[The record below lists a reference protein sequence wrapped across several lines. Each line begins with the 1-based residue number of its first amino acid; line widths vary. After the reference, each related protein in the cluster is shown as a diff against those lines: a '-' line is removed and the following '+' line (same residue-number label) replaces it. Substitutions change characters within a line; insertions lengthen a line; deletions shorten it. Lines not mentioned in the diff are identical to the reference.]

1 MRQAG
6 AALLVM
12 MAILAIGMTSFM
24 VAALNQASMNES
36 AAAQHRDAAVLA
48 EAKSALIGYVVRE
61 VLDLSQNIPGR
72 LPCPESPS
80 DAGTAN
86 EGRAGSACSP
96 GFPTNKTIGRLPW
109 RTLGASKLV
118 DSAGEALWYVVSP
131 NWVLSTPNPPPV
143 INAGSVGQLS
153 VDGIGDVVAIIIAP
167 GRPLVLNPTAAQIA
181 QGCEGRAQARGD
193 RSHNP
198 AGGNPD
204 YRNYVECQNA
214 SSPIDGVFGG
224 VVAENATHP
233 VINDHLVTVTA
244 RELLNAMQGPLAERM
259 QRTVVPLLREYSGLW
274 PDGAFL
280 PYAAPFVPPESGL
293 APSAHCGPPAPATQV
308 QEGLLPVAASFGNCA
323 SDWSD
328 FSITGSVTSL
338 GCASL
343 APASTDVRCSF
354 AYYRLNALGQALFG
368 AGVARMDVTIQATAP
383 RAAASFRRPLA
394 VSDIVVPAGV
404 TVQSAT
410 LRPQTDGDA
419 RFTLVATVAGS
430 NLCDDSVLGIACSI
444 IGSWLT
450 TSQTVQIDFPQLAL
464 PMLQGTKLAPA
475 VRSLRAPP
483 YNLLSPV
490 AGEPHYWF
498 MENEWYRHTYYAVSP
513 TSSAA
518 GAGGH
523 LTVNGFPPANGNAND
538 KRFVLASMGPPLAGQ
553 VRGAAAALANYIE
566 GDNAAASASPRV
578 FAYQVYAASGNDRI
592 ATCPFND
599 GTASS
604 CD

>member
-1 MRQAG
+1 
-6 AALLVM
+6 
-12 MAILAIGMTSFM
+12 
-24 VAALNQASMNES
+24 
-36 AAAQHRDAAVLA
+36 
-48 EAKSALIGYVVRE
+48 
-61 VLDLSQNIPGR
+61 
-72 LPCPESPS
+72 
-80 DAGTAN
+80 
-86 EGRAGSACSP
+86 
-96 GFPTNKTIGRLPW
+96 
-109 RTLGASKLV
+109 
-118 DSAGEALWYVVSP
+118 
-131 NWVLSTPNPPPV
+131 
-143 INAGSVGQLS
+143 
-153 VDGIGDVVAIIIAP
+153 VVAIIIAP
-167 GRPLVLNPTAAQIA
+167 GRPLVLNPTAAQIV
-181 QGCEGRAQARGD
+181 QGCEARAQMRGD
-193 RSHNP
+193 RSHSP

-214 SSPIDGVFGG
+214 SSPIDGVFGSA
-224 VVAENATHP
+224 VAENATNP

-244 RELLNAMQGPLAERM
+244 REILNAIQGPLAERM

-274 PDGAFL
+274 PDGTFL
-280 PYAAPFVPPESGL
+280 PYATPFVPPESGL
-293 APSAHCGPPAPATQV
+293 AQSAHCGPPAPAPQV
-308 QEGLLPVAASFGNCA
+308 REGLLPVAPSFGNCA
-323 SDWSD
+323 SDWTD

-343 APASTDVRCSF
+343 APTSTDVRCSF
-354 AYYRLNALGQALFG
+354 EFYRLNALGQALFG
-368 AGVARMDVTIQATAP
+368 AGAASTDVTIEATAP
-383 RAAASFRRPLA
+383 HAAASFRRPLSA
-394 VSDIVVPAGV
+394 SDVVVPAGV

-410 LRPQTDGDA
+410 LKPQTDGDA
-419 RFTLVATVAGS
+419 RFTLVATVAES
-430 NLCDDSVLGIACSI
+430 NLCDNSLLGTVCALVA
-444 IGSWLT
+444 GWLT
-450 TSQTVQIDFPQLAL
+450 TSHTVQIDFPQLGL
-464 PMLQGTKLAPA
+464 PMLQGTKLAAA

-523 LTVNGFPPANGNAND
+523 LTVNGFPSANGNAND
-538 KRFVLASMGPPLAGQ
+538 KRFILASMGPPLAGQ

-599 GTASS
+599 GTATS